1 MGKFF
6 EKTVAGIGSLLL
18 QVIFTQEVAQKK
30 GYLQS
35 LDPRVKVISLII
47 LLLTVNLV
55 HQFLSLVLI
64 YVFILFLA
72 VVSSVP
78 MVFFLKRVWLFLPF
92 FTGIIVLPL
101 IFNIVTPGTTLLELV
116 NLPAFH
122 INLSITVPGL
132 LTAFNIIFRVAVSVS
147 LVVLVILSTPWYDL
161 LKSLQ
166 VLFVPQVFVVILGMT
181 YRYIFVLLQTVNNMF
196 LSRKSRLVGR
206 VSGRENRK
214 WLASLIGTLF
224 AKSFVQSEEI
234 YLSMQSRGY
243 RNKIV
248 TLDSFQL
255 ESHDLLFLSGCLILC
270 VNIILFIK

>member
-18 QVIFTQEVAQKK
+18 QVIFTQEVSQKK

-55 HQFLSLVLI
+55 HKFLSLVLI

-72 VVSSVP
+72 IVSSIP
-78 MVFFLKRVWLFLPF
+78 MKFFLKRVWLFLPF
-92 FTGIIVLPL
+92 FTGIIVFPL

-116 NLPAFH
+116 NLPALH

-147 LVVLVILSTPWYDL
+147 LVVLAVLSTPWYDL

-196 LSRKSRLVGR
+196 LSRKSRLAGR

-224 AKSFVQSEEI
+224 ARSFVQSEEI
-234 YLSMQSRGY
+234 
-243 RNKIV
+243 
-248 TLDSFQL
+248 
-255 ESHDLLFLSGCLILC
+255 
-270 VNIILFIK
+270 

>member
-18 QVIFTQEVAQKK
+18 QVIFTQEVSQKK

-55 HQFLSLVLI
+55 HKFLSLVLI

-72 VVSSVP
+72 IVSSIP
-78 MVFFLKRVWLFLPF
+78 MKFFLKRVWLFLPF
-92 FTGIIVLPL
+92 FTGIIVFPL

-116 NLPAFH
+116 NLPALH

-147 LVVLVILSTPWYDL
+147 LVVLAVLSTPWYDL

-196 LSRKSRLVGR
+196 LSRKSRLAGR

-224 AKSFVQSEEI
+224 ARSFVQSEEI

-248 TLDSFQL
+248 TLDSFKL
-255 ESHDLLFLSGCLILC
+255 ESHDLLFFSGCLILC
-270 VNIILFIK
+270 VNIILFVK